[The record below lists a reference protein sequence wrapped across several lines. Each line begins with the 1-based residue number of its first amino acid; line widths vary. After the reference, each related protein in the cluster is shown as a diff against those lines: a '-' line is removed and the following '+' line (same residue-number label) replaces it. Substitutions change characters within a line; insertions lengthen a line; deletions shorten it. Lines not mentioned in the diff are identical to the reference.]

1 MRCSKLVCLLIL
13 LPLLSGLVTATPSGL
28 TYLDSVNTS
37 EGATET
43 THLEITNDYIVAVHD
58 GAIIVYDR
66 DDKSVVK
73 TFEIPGVSYISAS
86 KTGEFLALNRAY
98 SVQEPKTLNILDLNQ
113 LILLDKKGYSDY
125 NSKDISWHPSGDF
138 IASPGKDG
146 DVVILRYSDMSV
158 KNTLHSV
165 HHVEITCIEYR
176 GDGEYLITGDESGRY
191 ALWHQNGT
199 LVDTYRSLDNEA
211 VIDCKWTPDGQD
223 YILVG
228 DKGVVVSRN
237 LAGAI
242 NGEVRYDGAVKL
254 NFARNGNVL
263 HLAVENDTSKGII
276 SLNFD
281 NLQEEYRTLFFHRIY
296 DFEIID
302 DQFGRLNKI
311 FVAMNS
317 GEIAIYQK
325 NIFFD
330 GYLQPGVDSD
340 YDKIP
345 DVYDT
350 DDDGDGIYDDWDN
363 DFGCDAPVGT
373 PCSLYPDISKIRKI
387 TLDITPSSLTI
398 HDKISLPSSIS
409 SDIRNLS
416 RNSMATDQIISTN
429 EEKMFESSICSNLV
443 LSELTT
449 SWESSLQLSTGE
461 LGDAQVFCSVESGLQ
476 GIKQGDTVTQINF
489 IISVSFAFDSN
500 IVYPL
505 NLTIQEQ
512 TTPTTGS
519 IAWVAPS
526 HPISILITGDS
537 IEDDGISIWRND
549 GMPLIFNVN
558 QEETVDKTTLDGI
571 IDIITNPFVL
581 ILAVMV
587 LLSIGLFYR
596 RRIDKFALNIEED
609 EQPQTEEIV
618 YEEDDFDDDYD
629 IEEDLPDA
637 FTNEF
642 DEDDF
647 FEEPK
652 VTTKKKISRDNKDLT
667 SVSNEGKR
675 KIRRTSSKGT
685 ENGNTEV
692 RKTKR
697 KKLSSVEGL
706 IETNNPIKRKTVK
719 KAAKESVVKKKSVK
733 KTLQK
738 KDNDETQIEPSSI
751 DKIENENNVKKTNR
765 RKPVRRR
772 KNKDSGKIIDETKL
786 QDDLLDSFTKKESP
800 GED

>member
-1 MRCSKLVCLLIL
+1 MRCMKLVCLLIL
-13 LPLLSGLVTATPSGL
+13 LPLFSGLVTATPSGL
-28 TYLDSVNTS
+28 TYLDSVSTG
-37 EGATET
+37 EDYTET

-58 GAIIVYDR
+58 DALIIYDR

-86 KTGEFLALNRAY
+86 ETGEFLALNRAY

-165 HHVEITCIEYR
+165 HHVEITCIEYS

-191 ALWHQNGT
+191 ALWNQNGT
-199 LVDTYRSLDNEA
+199 LVDTYRSLDDEG
-211 VIDCKWTPDGQD
+211 VIDCKWTPDGEN

-228 DKGVVVSRN
+228 DKGVIVSRN
-237 LAGAI
+237 LAGAT
-242 NGEVRYDGAVKL
+242 NGEVRFDGAVKL
-254 NFARNGNVL
+254 NFARNGNVF

-281 NLQEEYRTLFFHRIY
+281 NLQEEYKTSFFHRIY

-325 NIFFD
+325 NIYHD
-330 GYLQPGVDSD
+330 GYLQPGVDTD

-345 DVYDT
+345 DTYDT

-387 TLDITPSSLTI
+387 TIDLSPSSMTI
-398 HDKISLPSSIS
+398 HDRISLPSSIS

-416 RNSMATDQIISTN
+416 RNSMATDQIISIN
-429 EEKMFESSICSNLV
+429 EQKMFESSICSNIV
-443 LSELTT
+443 LNELTT
-449 SWESSLQLSTGE
+449 SWESSLQFSTGE

-489 IISVSFAFDSN
+489 IISVSFTFDSN

-519 IAWVAPS
+519 ISWVAPS
-526 HPISILITGDS
+526 HPISVSITGDS
-537 IEDDGISIWRND
+537 IEDDGIPIWRND
-549 GMPLIFNVN
+549 GMPLIFDVN
-558 QEETVDKTTLDGI
+558 QEEIVEKTTLDGI
-571 IDIITNPFVL
+571 IDIITNPLVL
-581 ILAVMV
+581 IMAAMFLV
-587 LLSIGLFYR
+587 SIGLFYK
-596 RRIDKFALNIEED
+596 RRIDKFALNLEED
-609 EQPQTEEIV
+609 VQPEAEEIV
-618 YEEDDFDDDYD
+618 YEQDDFDDDYD

-637 FTNEF
+637 FTNEV
-642 DEDDF
+642 DEDEF
-647 FEEPK
+647 YEEPK
-652 VTTKKKISRDNKDLT
+652 VTTKKKISPNNKDLT
-667 SVSNEGKR
+667 PMSNIGQK
-675 KIRRTSSKGT
+675 KIRRTSAKGI
-685 ENGNTEV
+685 ENGKTEV
-692 RKTKR
+692 KKTKR

-706 IETNNPIKRKTVK
+706 VESTSPIKRKTVK
-719 KAAKESVVKKKSVK
+719 TTAKETVVKKKSVK
-733 KTLQK
+733 KTVQNKDKDVNQQK
-738 KDNDETQIEPSSI
+738 PAPIE
-751 DKIENENNVKKTNR
+751 KTENENTAKKTNR
-765 RKPVRRR
+765 RKPVRR
-772 KNKDSGKIIDETKL
+772 KNKNSEKIIDETKL
-786 QDDLLDSFTKKESP
+786 QDDLLDSFTKEESP
-800 GED
+800 SED

>member
-1 MRCSKLVCLLIL
+1 MKLVCLLIL
-13 LPLLSGLVTATPSGL
+13 FPLFSGLVTATPSGL
-28 TYLDSVNTS
+28 TYLDSVSTG
-37 EGATET
+37 EEFTET

-58 GAIIVYDR
+58 DALIIYDR

-86 KTGEFLALNRAY
+86 ETGEFLALNRAY
-98 SVQEPKTLNILDLNQ
+98 SVQEPKTLNILDLSQ

-165 HHVEITCIEYR
+165 HHVEITCIEYS

-191 ALWHQNGT
+191 ALWNQNGT
-199 LVDTYRSLDNEA
+199 LVDTYRSLDDEG
-211 VIDCKWTPDGQD
+211 VVDCKWTPDGED

-228 DKGVVVSRN
+228 EKGVVVSRN

-242 NGEVRYDGAVKL
+242 NGEVRFDGAVKL
-254 NFARNGNVL
+254 NFARNGNVF

-281 NLQEEYRTLFFHRIY
+281 NLQEEYRTSFFHRIY

-325 NIFFD
+325 NIYHD
-330 GYLQPGVDSD
+330 GYLQPGVDTD

-345 DVYDT
+345 DTYDT

-387 TLDITPSSLTI
+387 TIDFSPSSMTI
-398 HDKISLPSSIS
+398 HDRISLPSSIS

-429 EEKMFESSICSNLV
+429 EEKMFESSICSNIV
-443 LSELTT
+443 LNELTT
-449 SWESSLQLSTGE
+449 SWESSFQLSTGE
-461 LGDAQVFCSVESGLQ
+461 LGDAQIFCSVESGLQ

-489 IISVSFAFDSN
+489 IISVSFTFDSN

-519 IAWVAPS
+519 ISWVAPS
-526 HPISILITGDS
+526 HPISVSITGDS
-537 IEDDGISIWRND
+537 IEDDGIAIWRND
-549 GMPLIFNVN
+549 GMPLIFDVN
-558 QEETVDKTTLDGI
+558 QEEIVDKTTLDGI
-571 IDIITNPFVL
+571 IEIITNPLVL
-581 ILAVMV
+581 ILAAMF
-587 LLSIGLFYR
+587 LLSLGLFYK
-596 RRIDKFALNIEED
+596 RRIDKFALNLEE
-609 EQPQTEEIV
+609 EQPETEEIV
-618 YEEDDFDDDYD
+618 YEQDDFDDDYD

-637 FTNEF
+637 FNNEV
-642 DEDDF
+642 DEDEF

-652 VTTKKKISRDNKDLT
+652 VTTKKKISRNNQDLT
-667 SVSNEGKR
+667 PMSNIGQK

-685 ENGNTEV
+685 ENGKTEV
-692 RKTKR
+692 KKTKR

-706 IETNNPIKRKTVK
+706 AESTNPIKRKTVK
-719 KAAKESVVKKKSVK
+719 TIAKETVVKKKSVK
-733 KTLQK
+733 KTVQNKDKDVNQQK
-738 KDNDETQIEPSSI
+738 PSSI
-751 DKIENENNVKKTNR
+751 EKTENENTAKKTNR
-765 RKPVRRR
+765 RKPVRR
-772 KNKDSGKIIDETKL
+772 KNKNSEKIIDETKL
-786 QDDLLDSFTKKESP
+786 QDDLLDSFTKEESP
-800 GED
+800 SED